1 MDETTAE
8 ILNWARAILV
18 PVLMLVIGW
27 LSARY
32 KDHQSDVKR
41 LEDKQDANNKATCC
55 LVRKTIID
63 MYDLFVRHQA
73 PMTVERRHE
82 ITELYEAYKGLGGN
96 GVVDHLYEEIEAQP
110 TVVVNRQEIP
120 TNYK

>member
-1 MDETTAE
+1 MDDVTIE

-18 PVLMLVIGW
+18 PILMLVIGW
-27 LSARY
+27 LGAKY

-41 LEDKQDANNKATCC
+41 IEDKQDANNQATFC

-63 MYDLFVRHQA
+63 MYDIYVRHQA

-82 ITELYEAYKGLGGN
+82 ITELFEAYKGLGGN
-96 GVVDHLYEEIEAQP
+96 GVVDHLYEEIKSQP
-110 TVVVNRQEIP
+110 TVVIDKHKPE
-120 TNYK
+120 